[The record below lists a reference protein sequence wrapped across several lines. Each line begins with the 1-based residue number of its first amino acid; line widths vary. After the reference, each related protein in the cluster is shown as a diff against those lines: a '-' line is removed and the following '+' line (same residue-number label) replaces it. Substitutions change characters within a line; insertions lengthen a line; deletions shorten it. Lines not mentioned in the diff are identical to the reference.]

1 MPAFSRATQC
11 SLRGIAA
18 IVPDD
23 QEKAFLFDARTD
35 IWNDHFQWEGS
46 LLSGL
51 TFSGRATIALL
62 QINELRPMVFSPFEG
77 EDGKFWKVE
86 SSQGGRRLM
95 TVPPYLARTS
105 EELLSPTEV
114 VEKDAER

>member
-1 MPAFSRATQC
+1 
-11 SLRGIAA
+11 
-18 IVPDD
+18 
-23 QEKAFLFDARTD
+23 
-35 IWNDHFQWEGS
+35 
-46 LLSGL
+46 
-51 TFSGRATIALL
+51 
-62 QINELRPMVFSPFEG
+62 MVFSPFEG

-105 EELLSPTEV
+105 EELLLPTEV